1 MRDNPISCSEDQWNV
16 RFRRGDIDVWLGKLV
31 ESKTV

>member
-1 MRDNPISCSEDQWNV
+1 MRDNPFPVLKINGNV
-16 RFRRGDIDVWLGKLV
+16 RFRRGDIDVWLRKLV